1 MLRHKQKALAA
12 AGLSALMAAVSSG
25 CVSTPVADSGE
36 YAAANTAGIPPP
48 TGIIPPPQSTS
59 RFPVYN
65 ESGTT
70 SPRPSF
76 EFENTLPD
84 PRATPA
90 YKKSTRAEDE
100 QRITAE
106 RLAQWQRSGSGLS
119 SITTTGL
126 VTQGVQPALVPA
138 VQTSQP
144 AIYSAPITQTA
155 VLTDG
160 PGYAQTD
167 YYAGDYSGGGSGAVI
182 PPMPQSARPGEC
194 YALVRT
200 PEQYRSVSRDYV
212 VRPGYDSIQVTP
224 ARYESQTQSYV
235 SNESYERLE
244 IIPATFKTVSER
256 VEVSPPSVRYMASEP
271 VYETVTERII
281 ETPARQTWKR
291 GRGPIQRVDNATGEV
306 MCLVEE
312 PAVYKTVTRKVLKQQ
327 PQMRE
332 VQVPGEYRTVT
343 RRVVDQPAQ
352 VRRVVVPE
360 QRASMTVQ
368 RLVQPASYNTVRV
381 PDQMGS
387 VTARELTAPSTLEWR
402 PVLCET
408 NMTDSTV
415 TRVQRAL
422 KSAGFDPGPIDGK
435 AGGKTMDAL
444 NAYQRSKGLPEDR
457 YLNLQTLQS
466 LGVSSYG

>member
-1 MLRHKQKALAA
+1 MLRDKQKALAT
-12 AGLSALMAAVSSG
+12 AGLSALMTAVLCG
-25 CVSTPVADSGE
+25 CVSTPVADSGA
-36 YAAANTAGIPPP
+36 YNTGANIPPP
-48 TGIIPPPQSTS
+48 TGVIPPPQSTS

-70 SPRPSF
+70 PPRPSF

-90 YKKSTRAEDE
+90 YKKSTRADDE

-138 VQTSQP
+138 VQTR
-144 AIYSAPITQTA
+144 YSAPVMQTA
-155 VLTDG
+155 VLTDS

-167 YYAGDYSGGGSGAVI
+167 YYAGDYTGGSGGAVI

-200 PEQYRSVSRDYV
+200 PEQFRSVSRDYV

-224 ARYESQTQSYV
+224 ARYESQQQSYV

-244 IIPATFKTVSER
+244 IIPATFKTVSEQ
-256 VEVSPPSVRYMASEP
+256 VEISPPSVRYMASEP
-271 VYETVTERII
+271 VYETVSERIM

-332 VQVPGEYRTVT
+332 VQVPGEYRTMT

-360 QRASMTVQ
+360 QRSSMTVQ
-368 RLVQPASYNTVRV
+368 RLVAPASYNTVRV

-387 VTARELTAPSTLEWR
+387 VSARELTAPSTLEWR

-422 KSAGFDPGPIDGK
+422 KSAGFDPGPVDGK

-457 YLNLQTLQS
+457 YLNLKTLQS
-466 LGVSSYG
+466 LGVSSYS

>member
-1 MLRHKQKALAA
+1 MAV
-12 AGLSALMAAVSSG
+12 LSAFMTSVLSA

-36 YAAANTAGIPPP
+36 YAAAHTPRIPPP
-48 TGIIPPPQSTS
+48 AGIIPPPQSSS
-59 RFPVYN
+59 RLPSYN

-70 SPRPSF
+70 PPHPSF

-138 VQTSQP
+138 VQTS
-144 AIYSAPITQTA
+144 YSAPVTQTA
-155 VLTDG
+155 MPTEG

-167 YYAGDYSGGGSGAVI
+167 YYAGDYAGSSSGAVI

-224 ARYESQTQSYV
+224 ARYESQQQSYV

-244 IIPATFKTVSER
+244 IIPATFKTVSEG
-256 VEVSPPSVRYMASEP
+256 VEVSPPSVRYLASEP
-271 VYETVTERII
+271 VYETVSERIL

-360 QRASMTVQ
+360 QRSTMTVQ

-387 VTARELTAPSTLEWR
+387 ITARELTAPSTLEWR

-408 NMTDSTV
+408 NMNDSTV

-435 AGGKTMDAL
+435 AGARTMDAL

-457 YLNLQTLQS
+457 YLNLQTLQA